1 MEKRK
6 ALYGTLT
13 PFKKK
18 VVKYLQ
24 AYYLQGGKW
33 RKVKKVKGL

>member
-1 MEKRK
+1 MKKRK
-6 ALYGTLT
+6 ALYAELSGL
-13 PFKKK
+13 KR